1 MQMKPQGIKKN
12 EIVTRD
18 MLNDR
23 INSLIG
29 EEGLNIGN
37 DEYYY
42 IKTVGNHLVVG
53 RAKIILED

>member
-1 MQMKPQGIKKN
+1 MKPQGIKKN
-12 EIVTRD
+12 EIISRE

-23 INSLIG
+23 IITLIG

>member
-1 MQMKPQGIKKN
+1 MKPQGIKKN
-12 EIVTRD
+12 EIISRE

-23 INSLIG
+23 ITTLIG

-37 DEYYY
+37 GEYYY

>member
-18 MLNDR
+18 MLNER

>member
-1 MQMKPQGIKKN
+1 MKPQGLKKN
-12 EIVTRD
+12 EIITRD

-23 INSLIG
+23 INTLMG
-29 EEGLNIGN
+29 NEGLNIADG
-37 DEYYY
+37 EYFY

>member
-1 MQMKPQGIKKN
+1 MKPQGIKKN
-12 EIVTRD
+12 EIITRD

-29 EEGLNIGN
+29 DEGLNIG
-37 DEYYY
+37 DGEYYY

-53 RAKIILED
+53 RAKIILEE

>member
-1 MQMKPQGIKKN
+1 MNHLSG
-12 EIVTRD
+12 

-23 INSLIG
+23 IITLIG

-37 DEYYY
+37 GEYYY

>member
-1 MQMKPQGIKKN
+1 M
-12 EIVTRD
+12 RD

-29 EEGLNIGN
+29 KEGLNIDNG
-37 DEYYY
+37 EYYY

>member
-1 MQMKPQGIKKN
+1 MKPQGVKKN
-12 EIVTRD
+12 EIITRD

-23 INSLIG
+23 INTLMG
-29 EEGLNIGN
+29 NEGLNIADG
-37 DEYYY
+37 EYFY

>member
-1 MQMKPQGIKKN
+1 MKPQGIKKN

-18 MLNDR
+18 MLNER